1 MTDTAS
7 IIFTA
12 DFFLMFQNL
21 QLVWE
26 ITVDACMSCELL
38 PSGRCVCQKSRVCVC
53 LWMCLCVC
61 VGPL

>member
-1 MTDTAS
+1 MTNAAS

-12 DFFLMFQNL
+12 DFFNVSESSAGL
-21 QLVWE
+21 E

-38 PSGRCVCQKSRVCVC
+38 PSGRGVCQKSRVCVP
-53 LWMCLCVC
+53 MDVLCVC